1 MEELWGKFYEP
12 ALNEEI
18 PAKDGELVVASNE
31 VTQAGCNCVAHQSE
45 LEWVYKLID
54 VPEPLTDDW
63 GCKLANTLLSIIFRQ
78 AGLFQLDVEDV
89 RQGSPHIVNYV
100 LQLPS
105 GETGHFT
112 GWPDFTITRRFTPS
126 AEWRILSHY
135 TRRATRLQGVGEVQ
149 SPRGDT
155 LESKTATVSQCGVYG
170 VGQLATSRI
179 RKVVAIILFKDK
191 SAQVAI
197 ASITN
202 ATSNPLENSIGEV
215 NYKFEERVDSTSL
228 KIQEEFQEFC
238 RILVSA
244 LKWTAR

>member
-1 MEELWGKFYEP
+1 MEKLGTLRGGRISP
-12 ALNEEI
+12 S
-18 PAKDGELVVASNE
+18 PDASH
-31 VTQAGCNCVAHQSE
+31 HQQSGGFSHTTRE
-45 LEWVYKLID
+45 
-54 VPEPLTDDW
+54 
-63 GCKLANTLLSIIFRQ
+63 
-78 AGLFQLDVEDV
+78 GLPGY
-89 RQGSPHIVNYV
+89 R
-100 LQLPS
+100 
-105 GETGHFT
+105 
-112 GWPDFTITRRFTPS
+112 
-126 AEWRILSHY
+126 
-135 TRRATRLQGVGEVQ
+135 GVGEVQ